1 MCMPVAWLVGGG
13 GAVLSPVFGV
23 DLPTACVAHVN
34 PLNFSVQTNLLVNQP
49 LILHPRT
56 YSARC

>member
-1 MCMPVAWLVGGG
+1 MRMPVAWLIGGG
-13 GAVLSPVFGV
+13 VAVLSPVFGV

-49 LILHPRT
+49 LILHART
-56 YSARC
+56 SSARC

>member
-1 MCMPVAWLVGGG
+1 MCMPVAWLIGGG

-49 LILHPRT
+49 E
-56 YSARC
+56 

>member
-1 MCMPVAWLVGGG
+1 MYASGMVDRGWSSGFKPG
-13 GAVLSPVFGV
+13 VFGV

-49 LILHPRT
+49 LILHPKFS
-56 YSARC
+56 SALC